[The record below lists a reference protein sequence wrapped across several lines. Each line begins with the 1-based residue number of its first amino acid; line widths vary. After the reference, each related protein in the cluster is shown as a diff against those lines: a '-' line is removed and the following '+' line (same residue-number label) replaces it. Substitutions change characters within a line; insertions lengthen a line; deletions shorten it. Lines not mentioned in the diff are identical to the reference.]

1 MGFFKKRKRLNPHK
15 NTIDVSLTPLIDTA
29 LTLLIIFMITSPM
42 MNNAIKVNLP
52 QGLTKEDGGGN
63 PQLVLYVE
71 QNDTIFFN
79 DKPIAIDQIVS
90 ALSGQEQKQDMV
102 YVKADQKVSY
112 GRVIEIV
119 DMLKTAI
126 TNNQLPGI
134 TSVALA
140 TKKVA

>member
-1 MGFFKKRKRLNPHK
+1 MGFFKKRKRLHPHK
-15 NTIDVSLTPLIDTA
+15 KTIEVSLTPLIDTA

-42 MNNAIKVNLP
+42 MNNAIKVDLP
-52 QGLTKEDGGGN
+52 SGKAKEDGAGK

-71 QNDTIFFN
+71 QNNTIYFN
-79 DKPIAIDQIVS
+79 DKPISIDQIVP

-140 TKKVA
+140 TKKM